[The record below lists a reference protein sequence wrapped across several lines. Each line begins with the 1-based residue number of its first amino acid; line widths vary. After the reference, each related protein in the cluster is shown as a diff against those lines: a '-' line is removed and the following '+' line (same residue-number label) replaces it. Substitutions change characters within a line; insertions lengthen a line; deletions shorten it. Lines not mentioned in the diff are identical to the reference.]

1 MPFPPAVGD
10 QGYTGASKAVLER
23 NLHVGRWWILVLA
36 MAVGAA
42 QQPRAGGLYPVDDTS
57 RDHAFQVYVQR
68 LRSAVTARDTRSLRK
83 LTDTEDVVV
92 GREKDDKGWRKFV
105 AKWRPDDRDDGR
117 IWTALSDMLAAGFV
131 REHPMLYLSPYQVW
145 RFPRNLE
152 RAEHLVI
159 ARDKAILRAAPS
171 FDSAS
176 VATLSFDIVRRM
188 GDAVKGTGLGEW
200 IPVRTLDGKA
210 GFVTSRDVVSPVAPR
225 AQFGFQ
231 GGRWLLIALED
242 D

>member
-1 MPFPPAVGD
+1 MI
-10 QGYTGASKAVLER
+10 ER
-23 NLHVGRWWILVLA
+23 NLHGGRWWILVLA
-36 MAVGAA
+36 VAVGAA
-42 QQPRAGGLYPVDDTS
+42 QEPRAGGLYPVDDTS

-68 LRSAVTARDTRSLRK
+68 LRRAVEARDTRALRK
-83 LTDTEDVVV
+83 LTDADEVVV
-92 GREKDDKGWRKFV
+92 GREKDDKGWRKLV

-117 IWTALSDMLAAGFV
+117 IWTVLSDLLAAGFV

-152 RAEHLVI
+152 RAAHLVI

-171 FDSAS
+171 LDSAS

-188 GDAVKGTGLGEW
+188 GDPVKGTGLGEW
-200 IPVRTLDGKA
+200 VPVRTLDGRG
-210 GFVTSRDVVSPVAPR
+210 GFVMSRDLVSPVAPR

-231 GGRWLLIALED
+231 AGRWLLIALED